1 MEANEEVLDIEMPD
15 AEESGGESNFFEKRK
30 LPDGVKKAFQSF
42 LARAQTVNR
51 SSWGDSVIVAQ
62 QQNGISFD
70 DATKYAS
77 HFEDYH
83 DQESGRKKQCR
94 GPWINQANSFT
105 NEELIAQ
112 AFDNEYSDPRNGVE
126 RLLEYVKQCH
136 QYWKEKS
143 NNSIISQHEKPYAPF
158 FTLCQSSGW
167 GKSRLLKEL
176 SRFLPLL
183 YISFQDIR
191 ASGFPKRTEAAIAY
205 LGKNGWKDLASRL
218 IIAAQ
223 VLREKWGEDKQ
234 SDPNII
240 SFDITKNGKFWE
252 QLPEPGNDAK
262 KIDSGSLVVVVF
274 DEAAGMLTTDVKEK
288 SDSDET
294 TSLFLS
300 SRRSLGETKELFGIY
315 TDTSSKLANFA
326 PQSHHDRSSRVSIG
340 GAMLFHP
347 FVPCH
352 CMDAQKGKGPCMKG
366 KNWMSTEWAI
376 SLGRPLW
383 NSVFSFRT
391 IDELLVFAADK
402 LRIETHKE
410 DDRQIL
416 ALVLVRLGLF
426 LSPVA
431 PDTGLLVAEH
441 MATALAINNDRSG
454 ILATYVSEPVLS
466 LGASKSWRNKVDL
479 SSKLLPAL
487 RKALMR
493 GQVLEGSLGEI
504 VATIVLLISMDNL
517 TGTEPHKF
525 FEWHPVEHF
534 LKKLGTGWQWNQL
547 KTGVPSNAQISVTHF
562 IPWQRVFEE
571 SDLLKLAERR
581 AGCIM
586 KRNQDGVDLLIPL
599 WWKAEDGAIKFGAIL
614 VQVKNCITHQD
625 MKVVGYKMHPH
636 YVFKEEGLRTTPY
649 INIVME
655 LGLNRAE
662 KVAEKN
668 RNTGANIVDVTT
680 KALDGGSYEIS
691 ATSSKKTLTVGDS
704 IDLDNRKYSLFRLKG
719 LKSIPFVQGDQALHS
734 ALNSL
739 LLGPCD
745 VKQWV
750 QLNCSVKENE
760 RPKYDNDLSAMVEI
774 GE

>member
-1 MEANEEVLDIEMPD
+1 M
-15 AEESGGESNFFEKRK
+15 
-30 LPDGVKKAFQSF
+30 
-42 LARAQTVNR
+42 
-51 SSWGDSVIVAQ
+51 VA
-62 QQNGISFD
+62 
-70 DATKYAS
+70 AS
-77 HFEDYH
+77 HLR
-83 DQESGRKKQCR
+83 QV
-94 GPWINQANSFT
+94 W
-105 NEELIAQ
+105 EE
-112 AFDNEYSDPRNGVE
+112 
-126 RLLEYVKQCH
+126 K
-136 QYWKEKS
+136 
-143 NNSIISQHEKPYAPF
+143 
-158 FTLCQSSGW
+158 
-167 GKSRLLKEL
+167 
-176 SRFLPLL
+176 
-183 YISFQDIR
+183 
-191 ASGFPKRTEAAIAY
+191 
-205 LGKNGWKDLASRL
+205 
-218 IIAAQ
+218 
-223 VLREKWGEDKQ
+223 KQ
-234 SDPNII
+234 SDSNIK
-240 SFDITKNGKFWE
+240 SFDITIKGQFWE
-252 QLPEPGNDAK
+252 DLPEPGNDTK
-262 KIDSGSLVVVVF
+262 YRDDRQLVVVVF
-274 DEAAGMLTTDVKEK
+274 DEAARMLQTDVKEK
-288 SDSDET
+288 SDSDEAT
-294 TSLFLS
+294 NLFLS
-300 SRRSLGETKELFGIY
+300 SRRSLRETKDLFGIY

-326 PQSHHDRSSRVSIG
+326 PQSHHDRSSRVAING
-340 GAMLFHP
+340 TMLFHP

-352 CMDAQKGKGPCMKG
+352 CMDAQKVKSIGEEEDK
-366 KNWMSTEWAI
+366 WMSTERAI
-376 SLGRPLW
+376 TLGRPLW
-383 NSVFSFRT
+383 NSVSTFQP
-391 IDELLVFAADK
+391 IDDLLVFAADK
-402 LRIETHKE
+402 LRIKVDNE
-410 DDRQIL
+410 DDRHIL

-431 PDTGLLVAEH
+431 PDTGFLVAEH

-466 LGASKSWRNKVDL
+466 LGASKSWRNMDNL
-479 SSKLLPAL
+479 SSKLLPVL
-487 RKALMR
+487 WKALMR

-636 YVFKEEGLRTTPY
+636 YVFKEEGLRKIPY

-662 KVAEKN
+662 RVAEKN
-668 RNTGANIVDVTT
+668 AEIVDVTT
-680 KALDGGSYEIS
+680 KALQDGSCEIS
-691 ATSSKKTLTVGDS
+691 ATSSKNTLTVDDR
-704 IDLDNRKYSLFRLKG
+704 IDLDDRTYSLFRLKG
-719 LKSIPFVQGDQALHS
+719 LKSIPFVQDSQSLHG

-745 VKQWV
+745 VKKWV
-750 QLNCSVKENE
+750 QLNCDSDEME
-760 RPKYDNDLSAMVEI
+760 RPKYSNDLSAMVEI